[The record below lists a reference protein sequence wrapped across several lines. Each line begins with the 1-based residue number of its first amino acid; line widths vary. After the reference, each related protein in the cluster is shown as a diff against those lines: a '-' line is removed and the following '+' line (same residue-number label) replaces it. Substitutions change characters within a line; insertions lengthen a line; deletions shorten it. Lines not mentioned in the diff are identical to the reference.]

1 MEMICAFTLLPFLS
15 STGRPMENHVAH
27 DQHTIAGSGGS
38 MSMHPGNHKT
48 RAWQKSN
55 SDAAACVVAN
65 GRRRI
70 PSVLH
75 ESHGTLS
82 GCGLEPRK
90 EKCLARKS
98 HLASPAE
105 PILNVRLTPAGV

>member
-1 MEMICAFTLLPFLS
+1 MI
-15 STGRPMENHVAH
+15 EVNVAH
-27 DQHTIAGSGGS
+27 DQHTVAGSAGS

-65 GRRRI
+65 GKRRI

-75 ESHGTLS
+75 VSHRTLPS
-82 GCGLEPRK
+82 YGLERRK

-98 HLASPAE
+98 HLASSAE
-105 PILNVRLTPAGV
+105 HILNVRLTRAGV